1 MIINMIAYQ
10 TLQTQLKDDT
20 EMKDEKIIIT
30 NETVQILQEET
41 DVEHAGETVEMS
53 LLGGSKETKTWQH
66 KGLYKYV
73 KQKKLKTV

>member
-1 MIINMIAYQ
+1 
-10 TLQTQLKDDT
+10 
-20 EMKDEKIIIT
+20 MKDEKIIIT

-66 KGLYKYV
+66 KGLYKCV
-73 KQKKLKTV
+73 EQK